1 MRISD
6 WSSDVCSSDLEVA
19 DLGGIQFLLV
29 VIFGD
34 VARADAT
41 RRQHADEAQHRALD
55 QMDRGRFQRLH
66 EAARQ
71 AAGDAIAIPLP
82 PPYPGGE
89 APEIGQI
96 GRASC
101 RERVW

>member
-1 MRISD
+1 MKD
-6 WSSDVCSSDLEVA
+6 QEVA

-71 AAGDAIAIPLP
+71 ADGDAIAIPLP
-82 PPYPGGE
+82 RSEEHTSELQSLMRISY
-89 APEIGQI
+89 AVFCLKKKNKTNNKHKQ
-96 GRASC
+96 
-101 RERVW
+101 